1 MSTAL
6 IIISI
11 AYVLT
16 VVILVYDFRTNKRN
30 MEERY
35 KDELEY
41 LNNSKME
48 AKMALN
54 SAYHINGGMIRT
66 LARCGILK
74 EYVRYTELIEEL
86 GKYASEMYLYET
98 PLFRLVK
105 TVFSD
110 ENYQFPQL
118 DEKQSKILWAF
129 LKEIY
134 DGKKPPEALLIL
146 V

>member
-1 MSTAL
+1 MS
-6 IIISI
+6 
-11 AYVLT
+11 
-16 VVILVYDFRTNKRN
+16 FR
-30 MEERY
+30 MY
-35 KDELEY
+35 FFIPSLY
-41 LNNSKME
+41 LNS
-48 AKMALN
+48 
-54 SAYHINGGMIRT
+54 
-66 LARCGILK
+66 CGILK

-110 ENYQFPQL
+110 ENHQFPQL

-134 DGKKPPEALLIL
+134 DGKKPPEALLMLISNL
-146 V
+146 MFCDNFENAISSIRIWRKGYNKDNRRRNYDR